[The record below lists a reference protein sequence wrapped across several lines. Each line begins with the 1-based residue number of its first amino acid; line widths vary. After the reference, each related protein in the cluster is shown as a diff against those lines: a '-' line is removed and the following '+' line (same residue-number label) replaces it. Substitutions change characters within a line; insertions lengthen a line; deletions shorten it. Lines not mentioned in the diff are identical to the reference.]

1 MSDLYSGVKVITNV
15 DKELIGQV
23 YSSGK
28 VDIDQF
34 DKRYNLYA
42 NQNMYVVLKDEVT
55 SEETGDVLVAG
66 SASVLT
72 RVQGS
77 SLVKLETNGDTVA
90 SGIRAKN
97 KEQLMALDALL
108 DDSVHVVSLT
118 GIAGTGKTL
127 LTLAAAMHCVEQ
139 GTYNK
144 IILTRP
150 MTQVGKHDLGILPG
164 EINDKFGP
172 YLKNYMC
179 NFEHLLKGRK
189 TIEDL
194 IQFYNMEFVPL
205 QLIRGASWANA
216 FIIADEVQTL
226 NHHEML
232 TLGTRIGENS
242 KLVNMGDLNQRDER
256 IAKDKT
262 GLFHWVNSPMVK
274 ASKLTAS
281 INLIKSERSEICKL
295 FADVF
300 EDV

>member
-1 MSDLYSGVKVITNV
+1 MSELYSGVKVISNV
-15 DKELIGQV
+15 DKSLISQI
-23 YSSGK
+23 YASGK
-28 VDIDQF
+28 VDIDEF
-34 DKRYNLYA
+34 DKRYNLFS
-42 NQNMYVVLKDEVT
+42 NQNMYVVLKDELTDDQGNVT
-55 SEETGDVLVAG
+55 MAG
-66 SASVLT
+66 SSSVLT
-72 RVQGS
+72 RVNGND
-77 SLVKLETNGDTVA
+77 LVKLETSGDTMV

-108 DDSVHVVSLT
+108 DDSINVVSLT

-127 LTLAAAMHCVEQ
+127 MTLAAALHKVEA
-139 GTYNK
+139 GVYNK

-164 EINDKFGP
+164 EIDDKFGP

-179 NFEHLLKGRK
+179 NFEHLVKGRK
-189 TIEDL
+189 TIEDM

-205 QLIRGASWANA
+205 QLIRGASWPNA
-216 FIIADEVQTL
+216 VIIADEVQTL

-242 KLVNMGDLNQRDER
+242 KLIIMGDLNQRDEK

-262 GLFHWVNSPMVK
+262 GLYFWVNNPMVK

-281 INLIKSERSEICKL
+281 INLIKSERSEICRL